1 MTSPFFS
8 FGDNR
13 SEFAVPVINER
24 VARAGAGLL
33 LLFALVAF
41 MNAWLMGNFAPTR
54 LFVVAFLIDFTIR
67 LFINPRLAPSL
78 VIGQWLV
85 RKQQPEWSGA
95 PQKRFAWVI
104 GFVLALTV
112 FYLVVVQQMVGPVNL
127 LVCLLCIALLFFETA
142 FGICVGCAIYN
153 RIHPEEARMCPGNAC
168 EYQPEPSQKIS
179 VGQLASL
186 GVFVVAVGVSAQV
199 VNPVKK
205 PAAQEALTQS
215 QPATSAA
222 SAQSAAE
229 EERCKVPDFAKA
241 MGHEEMWKK
250 HNNCL

>member
-1 MTSPFFS
+1 MTSPIFS
-8 FGDNR
+8 FGESR
-13 SEFAVPVINER
+13 SEFSVPVINER

-153 RIHPEEARMCPGNAC
+153 RIHPEKARLCPGNAC

-199 VNPVKK
+199 VNPTKK
-205 PAAQEALTQS
+205 PNEQHHVAPDASSSVAQ
-215 QPATSAA
+215 PK
-222 SAQSAAE
+222 SAAE